1 MNTMDLPTLFEAVA
15 HRAASSIDLRAEAGQ
30 RSDRLA
36 GAPLTFPW
44 GSGYVIVFRHGSAVF
59 LNVEDS
65 EREDM
70 LQHLADDLED
80 EPQPTERLWVR
91 VDPEVEAEG
100 MVDGELLIRAADLH
114 RMRLVAEVLARTV
127 MLDVYEQQVSTAFD
141 SVGPLVDSLE
151 RTGQIPRGVRSLRRT
166 IGEALRIKVRLV
178 GRVEVL
184 DSPETL
190 WEHADLQG
198 FYHNLAEEY
207 ELRDRHQALK
217 RKLDVIH
224 DCAETTLDLLQT
236 RSAFWLEVA
245 IVGLF
250 VYEVL
255 FGLVV
260 HFG

>member
-1 MNTMDLPTLFEAVA
+1 
-15 HRAASSIDLRAEAGQ
+15 
-30 RSDRLA
+30 
-36 GAPLTFPW
+36 
-44 GSGYVIVFRHGSAVF
+44 
-59 LNVEDS
+59 
-65 EREDM
+65 
-70 LQHLADDLED
+70 
-80 EPQPTERLWVR
+80 
-91 VDPEVEAEG
+91 
-100 MVDGELLIRAADLH
+100 
-114 RMRLVAEVLARTV
+114 
-127 MLDVYEQQVSTAFD
+127 
-141 SVGPLVDSLE
+141 
-151 RTGQIPRGVRSLRRT
+151 
-166 IGEALRIKVRLV
+166 
-178 GRVEVL
+178 VL

-198 FYHNLAEEY
+198 FYHNLTEEY

-255 FGLVV
+255 FGLAV

>member
-1 MNTMDLPTLFEAVA
+1 MDLPTRFEAVA
-15 HRAASSIDLRAEAGQ
+15 HRAASSIDLRAEAA
-30 RSDRLA
+30 RHSDRRA
-36 GAPLTFPW
+36 GVPLTFPW
-44 GSGYVIVFRHGSAVF
+44 GSGHVIVFRHGSAVF

-70 LQHLADDLED
+70 LQHLEDDLD
-80 EPQPTERLWVR
+80 DGPQPMERLWVR

-100 MVDGELLIRAADLH
+100 MVEGELLIRSADLH

-198 FYHNLAEEY
+198 FYHNLTEEY

-255 FGLVV
+255 FGLAV

>member
-1 MNTMDLPTLFEAVA
+1 MDLPTLFEAVA

-151 RTGQIPRGVRSLRRT
+151 RTGRIPRGVRSLRRT

-190 WEHADLQG
+190 WEHTDLQP

-250 VYEVL
+250 VYEVI
-255 FGLVV
+255 FGLAV

>member
-1 MNTMDLPTLFEAVA
+1 VNTMDLPTLFEAVA

-151 RTGQIPRGVRSLRRT
+151 RTGRIPRGVRSLRRT

-190 WEHADLQG
+190 WEHTDLQP

-250 VYEVL
+250 VYEVI
-255 FGLVV
+255 FGLAV

>member
-1 MNTMDLPTLFEAVA
+1 M
-15 HRAASSIDLRAEAGQ
+15 
-30 RSDRLA
+30 
-36 GAPLTFPW
+36 
-44 GSGYVIVFRHGSAVF
+44 IVFRHGSAVF

-70 LQHLADDLED
+70 LQHLEDDLD
-80 EPQPTERLWVR
+80 DGPQPMERLWVR

-100 MVDGELLIRAADLH
+100 MVDGELLIRSADLH